1 MSNVKTFVERSNP
14 TAREAALDDLRA
26 DGQSALPS
34 RTDVAS
40 RACRVRKVPGSG
52 NQIGRC
58 SPAAADPLQHLDSA
72 NAAGLMLVLADEQF
86 TVNARRSP

>member
-1 MSNVKTFVERSNP
+1 MSLRSSGLRWLNASSP
-14 TAREAALDDLRA
+14 NLSAAKREVRFAPINRHHQLGAALPK
-26 DGQSALPS
+26 SA
-34 RTDVAS
+34 AS
-40 RACRVRKVPGSG
+40 SG

-72 NAAGLMLVLADEQF
+72 NAAGLMLVLASDIDEQL